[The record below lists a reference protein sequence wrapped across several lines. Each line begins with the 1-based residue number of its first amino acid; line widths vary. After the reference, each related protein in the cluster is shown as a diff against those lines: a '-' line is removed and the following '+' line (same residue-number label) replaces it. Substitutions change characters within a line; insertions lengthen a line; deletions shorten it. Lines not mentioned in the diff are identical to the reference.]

1 MNAKD
6 GSEKSFEY
14 IKKYVLVNIKLYLIV
29 GSSFL
34 DNGLHGNYNNHINQS
49 YEIIQQ
55 NFIFR

>member
-14 IKKYVLVNIKLYLIV
+14 IKKYVDIKLYLIV
-29 GSSFL
+29 GSSFV

-49 YEIIQQ
+49 YLIIQQ
-55 NFIFR
+55 TFIFR